1 MNQLRNQVQLIGNL
15 GRNPEVKHLSDDKVV
30 AKFPLATSETYR
42 DGQGNKVTNTQWHNI
57 VIWDKLARVAEE
69 YLCKGMQVAVK
80 GKLTYHDYEDKE
92 GIKRYVTEIIVF
104 DLVMLGGGK
113 PLESTKKEEEFL
125 PF

>member
-15 GRNPEVKHLSDDKVV
+15 GRDPEVKHLSADKVV

-57 VIWDKLARVAEE
+57 VIWGKLARVAEE

-80 GKLTYHDYEDKE
+80 GKLAYRDYEDKE

-104 DLVMLGGGK
+104 DLVMLGGSR
-113 PLESTKKEEEFL
+113 PLENAKKEEEFL